1 MFSSTK
7 GAFGLVACL
16 VAGALFATGPSF
28 SDLALLTVL
37 AVGTLVGVALFLA
50 PYPADPQSLRPARQA
65 LVSWLRWA
73 VVVVVLEA
81 AVFIAGDDF
90 RWPTISA
97 LQDPLTSENPLGRFL
112 GGAAW
117 SAGGLGLVL
126 LARRYRALGAETT
139 RLGHATAVLVG
150 IVLSI
155 LAATSAGGGPLLEP
169 RNTPAANVAPTAAI
183 GTAPLADW
191 PITAWLTI
199 AAFAALAL
207 LAFLIHRRGSRCQ
220 PPGGILDV
228 LAWLMAPWIGR
239 VLTYATWLWCGWH
252 FMAR

>member
-1 MFSSTK
+1 MFSSTN
-7 GAFGLVACL
+7 GAFGFVACL
-16 VAGALFATGPSF
+16 FAGALFAAGPSF
-28 SDLALLTVL
+28 SGLALLAVL
-37 AVGTLVGVALFLA
+37 AVGTLAGVAVFFA
-50 PYPADPQSLRPARQA
+50 PYPPDPRCLRPARRA

-81 AVFIAGDDF
+81 AVFLAGDDF

-117 SAGGLGLVL
+117 SAAGLGLVL
-126 LARRYRALGAETT
+126 LTRRYRALGAETT
-139 RLGHATAVLVG
+139 RLGYVTAVLVG

-155 LAATSAGGGPLLEP
+155 LAVTSVGGGPLQEP
-169 RNTPAANVAPTAAI
+169 RNTPAATVGPTAGI

-191 PITAWLTI
+191 PLTAWLTI

-207 LAFLIHRRGSRCQ
+207 WGFLVHRFGSRCQ

-239 VLTYATWLWCGWH
+239 VLTYAIWLWCGWH